1 MSFFKKLIG
10 EAAAA
15 PVKEIG
21 KIIDNVHTSREE
33 ELSAEQKLTE
43 TVTSLQRLQA
53 QITKSESQHRSIF
66 VAGWRPACGWV
77 CVTGLFFNFIVAPLL
92 SPWVTIETSG
102 IAMNTSIARPVGRKN
117 QKKVRCFMA
126 VPMDW
131 TWWRGVAP
139 SPVHEKA

>member
-92 SPWVTIETSG
+92 SPWVTIETSETG
-102 IAMNTSIARPVGRKN
+102 QLLALVLGL
-117 QKKVRCFMA
+117 C
-126 VPMDW
+126 
-131 TWWRGVAP
+131 GVAGYRTI
-139 SPVHEKA
+139 EKSLGLTR